1 GTTIDEIQW
10 IALLKSASAYEMYRK
25 RKQHRITP
33 SRVVEFLILDR
44 EFPRSIEY
52 CLLQAERSLQCI
64 TGTSPGTWQNP
75 AERELGRLRSELDY
89 LTIEEI
95 MQRGIH
101 EFLDD
106 LQNRM
111 NHVGE
116 RIYEDFFALKP
127 VVTPFVQT
135 QTQAS
140 S

>member
-1 GTTIDEIQW
+1 MNIVC
-10 IALLKSASAYEMYRK
+10 YR
-25 RKQHRITP
+25 R
-33 SRVVEFLILDR
+33 SDR
-44 EFPRSIEY
+44 CNVLPE
-52 CLLQAERSLQCI
+52 
-64 TGTSPGTWQNP
+64 TSPGTWQNP

-95 MQRGIH
+95 MQTGIH

-116 RIYEDFFALKP
+116 RIYEAFFALQP
-127 VVTPFVQT
+127 VVSPLVQT
-135 QTQAS
+135 QTQVS